1 MQKFKSLAEIAQI
14 WPKSR
19 ATIQRYLKRF
29 KIDKIKEKGA
39 KNGFYFIDFD
49 GLNLYLKN
57 ENKIKDDY
65 KYIYE
70 FHKFINSKEKNEIAT
85 LYQTIKEVKNLIN
98 TKLQDA
104 ESFFVKLENCDKN
117 LNLCKR
123 KNYCFYKNICK
134 YNMYFNLK

>member
-39 KNGFYFIDFD
+39 KNGYYSIDID
-49 GLNLYLKN
+49 AMKIYLEN
-57 ENKIKDDY
+57 ENKIKDEC
-65 KYIYE
+65 KYIYD

-85 LYQTIKEVKNLIN
+85 YYSQIKEMKNLIN

-134 YNMYFNLK
+134 YNMYFNFK